1 MNRNPRARR
10 LVIFLVVLA
19 AAAAAAWIAGP
30 LLWRALLRMHGVHV
44 D

>member
-19 AAAAAAWIAGP
+19 AAAAAAWIVGP
-30 LLWRALLRMHGVHV
+30 FASAVLRMHGVHV